1 MYYLD
6 ILFNCYTE
14 TTGIEDAYLSLHPL
28 SQRRHILAHKK
39 KKTTRQAYATLKTSV
54 FLRSYNVKDSAHER

>member
-1 MYYLD
+1 MRISHY
-6 ILFNCYTE
+6 I
-14 TTGIEDAYLSLHPL
+14 L

-39 KKTTRQAYATLKTSV
+39 KKATRKAYATLKTSV